1 MSNHPPEFDDFNPNN
16 PFTALALVSERV
28 ANLGREKEALEKA
41 LEKEQETRAQLELR
55 VAKMEAAF
63 QRGAGM
69 LMLLPILG
77 TAIGIILTYGK
88 TIFAPWTKP

>member
-1 MSNHPPEFDDFNPNN
+1 MPNHPPEFNDFDPNN

-28 ANLGREKEALEKA
+28 ANLGKEKEALEKE
-41 LEKEQETRAQLELR
+41 LEKERIARDALDVR

-69 LMLLPILG
+69 LMLIPILG
-77 TAIGIILTYGK
+77 TALGLILAYGK
-88 TIFAPWTKP
+88 IIFAPWTKQ